1 MNTSV
6 HVERQEPHSQK
17 SGKKLNWLRAS
28 VLGANDGIVS
38 VAGIVVGVAAATDS
52 SSAILTAGV
61 AGIVAGALSMAAGE
75 YVSVS
80 SQKDTEK
87 ALLAKEKK
95 ELIDS
100 PQEELDELIG
110 LYEQKGLSR
119 ETATQVANE
128 LTAKDAYAAHID
140 IELGIDPDDL
150 TNPWHAA
157 LASTLAFTAGALIPL
172 VSVIIAP
179 AEVRIPVTFG
189 AVILALV
196 LTGTLSAHAGG
207 AGKRRATMRILIGG
221 ILAMAVTYG
230 IGRLVGI
237 AI

>member
-28 VLGANDGIVS
+28 VLGAND
-38 VAGIVVGVAAATDS
+38 
-52 SSAILTAGV
+52 
-61 AGIVAGALSMAAGE
+61 GIVAGALSMAAGE